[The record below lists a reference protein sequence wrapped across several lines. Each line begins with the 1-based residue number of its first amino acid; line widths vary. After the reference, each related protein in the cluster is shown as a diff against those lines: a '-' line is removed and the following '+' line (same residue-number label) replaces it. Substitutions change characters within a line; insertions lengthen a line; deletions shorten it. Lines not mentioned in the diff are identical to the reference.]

1 MLAES
6 LAGVLAQCT
15 ALTHLDLSFNMID
28 AAGAESLAG
37 VLSQCT
43 ALADLNLSFNM
54 IGAVGKERLRAS
66 WRGVHY
72 RLLL

>member
-15 ALTHLDLSFNMID
+15 ALTHLD
-28 AAGAESLAG
+28 
-37 VLSQCT
+37 
-43 ALADLNLSFNM
+43 LSFNM